1 MTSAASHEASRGS
14 TTSSSGALELSFEVL
29 ELPDTGLTI
38 YGYVADAGSRSEE
51 QLRLLAD
58 WTAPQHP
65 EEPDSAITPAEHEA
79 P

>member
-1 MTSAASHEASRGS
+1 
-14 TTSSSGALELSFEVL
+14 VL

-38 YGYVADAGSRSEE
+38 FAYVAEAGSRSEQ

-65 EEPDSAITPAEHEA
+65 GELRSAITPAEHEG